1 MKSST
6 VCVLVVIATL
16 ALAASA
22 GANPVDVYTV
32 TDPIQDDWALN
43 GPVEELGLQPPF
55 PTGERISAVTVAW
68 QGWIPCPAEYTEGGA
83 VQIQMMNLS
92 GTTWSN
98 VYYVADPETSLS
110 NWDELVGQV
119 GFAGLGRA
127 FKIDS
132 IGENTPLVYESMVA
146 DNVFQ
151 AGETWEFVIQEYA
164 NLPGGPPA
172 AFNSL
177 GVAGASSG
185 YPPSTGSIIA
195 IPEPST
201 VALVGLSL
209 VGVLAVIRRKK

>member
-22 GANPVDVYTV
+22 GANPVQVQTIQ
-32 TDPIQDDWALN
+32 DPIQDNWALN
-43 GPVEELGLQPPF
+43 GWVEELGLQPPF
-55 PTGERISAVTVAW
+55 PTGERISAATVAW
-68 QGWIPCPAEYTEGGA
+68 QGWIPCPAEYTGGGA
-83 VQIQMMNLS
+83 VQIQMTNLT
-92 GTTWSN
+92 GKDWTK

-119 GFAGLGRA
+119 GFAGLGLA

-132 IGENTPLVYESMVA
+132 FGANTPLVSESMVA

-164 NLPGGPPA
+164 NSLGGPPA

-185 YPPSTGSIIA
+185 FPPSTGSIIV
-195 IPEPST
+195 PEPST

-209 VGVLAVIRRKK
+209 AGLLSVIRRKK

>member
-22 GANPVDVYTV
+22 GANPVNVYTV
-32 TDPIQDDWALN
+32 TNPIQDNWAIN
-43 GPVEELGLQPPF
+43 GLYEELGLQPPF
-55 PTGERISAVTVAW
+55 PTGEGISAATVTWGGHV
-68 QGWIPCPAEYTEGGA
+68 PCPAEYLGGGA
-83 VQIQMMNLS
+83 VQIRITNLT
-92 GTTWSN
+92 GSN
-98 VYYVADPETSLS
+98 WTDVYYVADPETSLS

-119 GFAGLGRA
+119 GFGTGLA

-132 IGENTPLVYESMVA
+132 FGANTPLVYESMLP

-151 AGETWEFVIQEYA
+151 AGESWEFVIQEYS
-164 NLPGGPPA
+164 NSLGGPPA

-185 YPPSTGSIIA
+185 FPPSTGSIVV
-195 IPEPST
+195 PEPST

-209 VGVLAVIRRKK
+209 AGLLSAIRRRK